1 MSSNAITKE
10 KQKPKNKE
18 KVTLMWK
25 DGSCTHTNME
35 VIENYKAFYGE
46 YPYNYR
52 PKTK

>member
-1 MSSNAITKE
+1 MNTTLTKE
-10 KQKPKNKE
+10 KPNLSKI

-35 VIENYKAFYGE
+35 VIEIFKAFYGE